1 MCRASS
7 AVCTREPASA
17 RWLGRGS
24 PVRRSTRLAPT
35 TCRSSPLPR
44 FPSSPLSACCPL
56 AAKKSKSS
64 IAVSDARGLRTLHV
78 GGEAIQSAMRLDD
91 PHALALDYT
100 RCMMAFLLFQPEPRE
115 ALMIGLGGASL
126 PKFFHRRLKKTQ
138 VRVVEID
145 PRVLAAARAQF
156 ALPPD
161 DERLTVEIGD
171 GAEALTPECCELL
184 VVDAFEDELHVP
196 KLASSEFYDAAFLAL
211 REPGVLVVNFM
222 NDDPKFDLNL
232 QRLERA
238 FGGAVLAMPALYDP
252 NILAFAFHGAPA
264 SIAWST
270 LRTRAEK
277 LEARYEL
284 PFMRYVSKLRAMNRC
299 TPQALVIHGP

>member
-1 MCRASS
+1 M
-7 AVCTREPASA
+7 
-17 RWLGRGS
+17 
-24 PVRRSTRLAPT
+24 
-35 TCRSSPLPR
+35 
-44 FPSSPLSACCPL
+44 

-64 IAVSDARGLRTLHV
+64 IAVSDARGVRTLHV

-100 RCMMAFLLFQPEPRE
+100 RCMMAFLLFHPEPRQ

-126 PKFFHRRLKKTQ
+126 PKFFHRYLRKTR
-138 VRVVEID
+138 VRVIEID
-145 PRVLAAARAQF
+145 PRVLAAARGQF
-156 ALPPD
+156 SLPAD

-171 GAEALTPECCELL
+171 GAEALTPECCDVL

-196 KLASSEFYDAAFLAL
+196 KLASREFYDAAFLAL
-211 REPGVLVVNFM
+211 REPGVVIVNFM

-252 NILAFAFHGAPA
+252 NILAFAFRGVPA
-264 SIAWST
+264 RVSWAT
-270 LRTRAEK
+270 LRSRAEK
-277 LEARYEL
+277 LEARYQL
-284 PFMRYVSKLRAMNRC
+284 PFTRYVSKLRSMNRC
-299 TPQALVIHGP
+299 TPQALEIHGD